1 MAETSINRPVVDLD
15 KLTIGEA
22 LEITNFV
29 KENKS
34 YTNSVKK
41 NILDAG
47 LSLDEPFSSFSD
59 KKTLE
64 SIALNDFV
72 VEGKSKLARKDP
84 YKYLTTIHNAIEEF
98 SFDTNQE
105 WKQPDYGDMAV
116 KRFKI
121 VTGKQIRNSKV
132 FKAYPKAE
140 ILLPKL
146 TEALQSIQDVEAR
159 DALIFNSLVPM
170 RPGEVAKIE
179 MGDIDLKTG
188 EISIL
193 VRGNKTRANIF
204 IPDMALEI
212 LKERAKGK
220 KEGDFLFNTTT
231 NKMTKALQNSGFIES
246 MNEYKSI
253 MGRSITGA
261 ADVRKL
267 VPAIIAYELGYP
279 DEISEI
285 MGHENFADID
295 NSIKK
300 MTKDFYIGS
309 GRMFGKDFEFSTTT
323 ALKGLQNKWAEV
335 LNLNYVND
343 LATELNVNIPDYV
356 EKDLRTPV
364 VFEGDDLI
372 EGTKPVQKTAEDVAR
387 IEEQRALRD
396 RENTA
401 FSELRT
407 TQAELEAAQTKVKT
421 AETLIEGKD
430 KLIEG
435 AEAQAEIDAAKAGA
449 RKKVKTQQDID
460 QLIADD
466 VPPDQRDSNKSE
478 SALEEKAK
486 RKAARLNALKTTL
499 KGVGLGVA
507 TVAEEAL
514 GRVALPIEVRGSA
527 QLSTQMSD
535 LMEQRSKLDPDDPKY
550 AALTEQID
558 QKESALQE
566 SLVDTATLGLAP
578 AARALGE
585 QEVQRSDELR
595 KVFGIPQSEQ
605 QSDSTDDQMNNLI
618 PQP

>member
-1 MAETSINRPVVDLD
+1 MAETGINRPVVDLD
-15 KLTIGEA
+15 NLTIGEA
-22 LEITNFV
+22 LEVTNFV
-29 KENKS
+29 KENKN
-34 YTNSVKK
+34 YTNPIKK

-64 SIALNDFV
+64 SISLNDFV

-84 YKYLTTIHNAIEEF
+84 YKYLTTIHNSIEEF

-146 TEALQSIQDVEAR
+146 TEALQSIEDVEAR

-170 RPGEVAKIE
+170 RPGEVAKME
-179 MGDIDLKTG
+179 AGDIDLKTG

-193 VRGNKTRANIF
+193 IRGNKTRANIF

-220 KEGDFLFNTTT
+220 KEGDLLFNTTT
-231 NKMTKALQNSGFIES
+231 NKMTTALKNSGFIES

-295 NSIKK
+295 SSIKK

-343 LATELNVNIPDYV
+343 LATELNVNIPDYI

-387 IEEQRALRD
+387 IEEKRAQRNK
-396 RENTA
+396 ENAA
-401 FSELRT
+401 FSELKVT
-407 TQAELEAAQTKVKT
+407 EAELKTAQTKVETAKT
-421 AETLIEGKD
+421 FIEGKDTLIEGAKA
-430 KLIEG
+430 K
-435 AEAQAEIDAAKAGA
+435 AEIDEATSDA
-449 RKKVKTQQDID
+449 RKNLKTQKELDALIDDDIPDSELNDID
-460 QLIADD
+460 Q
-466 VPPDQRDSNKSE
+466 VF
-478 SALEEKAK
+478 EEKLNK
-486 RKAARLNALKTTL
+486 RNIIRGLAIAGATALQE
-499 KGVGLGVA
+499 VA
-507 TVAEEAL
+507 
-514 GRVALPIEVRGSA
+514 GRVATPLEIREAQKLSLQMNDLLRQRRGV
-527 QLSTQMSD
+527 
-535 LMEQRSKLDPDDPKY
+535 DPNSPEYD
-550 AALTEQID
+550 ALTKQIEEA
-558 QKESALQE
+558 QSALTTAN
-566 SLVDTATLGLAP
+566 VDILTLGTRPVFEAMGK
-578 AARALGE
+578 GE
-585 QEVQRSDELR
+585 QMVSQSILGLPPKSEKPSNDMDE
-595 KVFGIPQSEQ
+595 
-605 QSDSTDDQMNNLI
+605 QMNNLI